1 MANEKL
7 KQNADKIDSS
17 SRGFGTMLG
26 QLDKSTKKFRS
37 SRGSIIKSA
46 KGNIF
51 EFPVFM
57 SSSIPLDYATAT
69 SSLLEQVYASYL
81 QMAIS
86 INPVIDHTQ
95 AVNGLQFSGL
105 RTDTNKYLEYTDT
118 MWQHDACHAVYD
130 NDDVVVEFNML
141 SYSDAD
147 AKVILEDVNYQPLE
161 EFGHYFMEGNR
172 PGDPAKKNGGKKDN
186 NKSND
191 NSNIDVTQFG
201 RGWYGGKKGK
211 NTQQASSAQMN
222 DLHFDDNTDERY
234 ARQAGEDA
242 KAKDAALNNA
252 KASEEALKKATAQR
266 KKESDDLNRA
276 RNALE
281 RSTKQLNTATTEYD
295 KLMNRMKTANDKEKE
310 LLRKE
315 IKLAREKKEKCEEDK
330 KKNELTLKKLEL
342 GNEKTKLEIDEKKR
356 NAKKD
361 LELDS
366 LRQGDLANSARVKAP
381 KVLSEKDME
390 KLNTMKP
397 ILMTVDL
404 NVKSDTGTLSPVE
417 YVVGVK
423 TYNRLID
430 ADIIPE
436 VAEYPL
442 KEMDRITRK
451 AKWRAGELKFF
462 SDIVFRIK
470 EKKQTAVDAKDPK
483 RKWYRRLYELAHMKG
498 DAQTA
503 NIVNGGSVIAS
514 FLFDKQGKTKSVH
527 GLVPNVSIVV
537 SKSDVDICKM
547 KTGIDLLNGRTAAK
561 LCRELFLMSFVVI
574 DVDAESIKVLLPEL
588 HNEYDVHSIA
598 SVNRQIAS
606 LDSSNKS
613 LKAFQSLMAGR

>member
-7 KQNADKIDSS
+7 KQNAEKIDSS
-17 SRGFGTMLG
+17 SRGFGSMLS
-26 QLDKSTKKFRS
+26 QLDTSTKKFRS
-37 SRGSIIKSA
+37 NRGSIIKSA

-51 EFPVFM
+51 EFPVFI

-130 NDDVVVEFNML
+130 NDECVVEFNML

-161 EFGHYFMEGNR
+161 EFSHYFTEGAAYDKAQKQIHDLQYKLHKAETER
-172 PGDPAKKNGGKKDN
+172 DREKRRADSSGKESAKANERANKFERDAGKYRDTKNELRNTSNELKKAQSKLEQKEN
-186 NKSND
+186 ANAALQKK
-191 NSNIDVTQFG
+191 ID
-201 RGWYGGKKGK
+201 
-211 NTQQASSAQMN
+211 
-222 DLHFDDNTDERY
+222 DLTSER
-234 ARQAGEDA
+234 A
-242 KAKDAALNNA
+242 KAKDERDKA
-252 KASEEALKKATAQR
+252 KDERE
-266 KKESDDLNRA
+266 KE
-276 RNALE
+276 
-281 RSTKQLNTATTEYD
+281 KH
-295 KLMNRMKTANDKEKE
+295 EKE
-310 LLRKE
+310 LTKLDQE
-315 IKLAREKKEKCEEDK
+315 IEKNKDTLEKNKLDI
-330 KKNELTLKKLEL
+330 KKLKQDIES
-342 GNEKTKLEIDEKKR
+342 NDRKAHADFEEK
-356 NAKKD
+356 A
-361 LELDS
+361 

-547 KTGIDLLNGRTAAK
+547 KTGIDLLNGRVAAK

>member
-7 KQNADKIDSS
+7 KQNAAKIDSS
-17 SRGFGTMLG
+17 SRSFGGMLS
-26 QLDKSTKKFRS
+26 QLDTSTKKFRS

-57 SSSIPLDYATAT
+57 SSSVPLDYATAT

-118 MWQHDACHAVYD
+118 MWQHDACHAVYN

-161 EFGHYFMEGNR
+161 EFGHYFTEGTAYDKAQKQIHDLQYKLHKAETER
-172 PGDPAKKNGGKKDN
+172 DREKRKAESSGKKSAKANERADKFERDAGKYRSTKNELRSTSNELNRAQNTITNKNETIEKNKRDINRLEN
-186 NKSND
+186 NNASLQRR
-191 NSNIDVTQFG
+191 ID
-201 RGWYGGKKGK
+201 
-211 NTQQASSAQMN
+211 
-222 DLHFDDNTDERY
+222 DLTSER
-234 ARQAGEDA
+234 A
-242 KAKDAALNNA
+242 KAKDDRDKA
-252 KASEEALKKATAQR
+252 KDERE
-266 KKESDDLNRA
+266 KE
-276 RNALE
+276 
-281 RSTKQLNTATTEYD
+281 KH
-295 KLMNRMKTANDKEKE
+295 DKE
-310 LLRKE
+310 
-315 IKLAREKKEKCEEDK
+315 
-330 KKNELTLKKLEL
+330 LKKLDQEI
-342 GNEKTKLEIDEKKR
+342 EKNKDALEKNKLDIKKLKQDIESNDRKAHADFEEK
-356 NAKKD
+356 A
-361 LELDS
+361 

>member
-7 KQNADKIDSS
+7 KQNAEKIDSS
-17 SRGFGTMLG
+17 SRGFGSMLS
-26 QLDKSTKKFRS
+26 QLDTSTKKFRS
-37 SRGSIIKSA
+37 NRGSIIKSA

-51 EFPVFM
+51 EFPVFI
-57 SSSIPLDYATAT
+57 SNSIPLDYATAT

-130 NDDVVVEFNML
+130 NDECVVEFNML

-161 EFGHYFMEGNR
+161 EFSHYFTEDAKDDIIDNQKKVIQAERKATGKVKKELAEKQKALDEER
-172 PGDPAKKNGGKKDN
+172 KRRFPHTKRARDAEAAKKELERDLRASQSDVNRLTNEKTKNEREINRLEN
-186 NKSND
+186 NNASLQKR
-191 NSNIDVTQFG
+191 ID
-201 RGWYGGKKGK
+201 
-211 NTQQASSAQMN
+211 
-222 DLHFDDNTDERY
+222 DLTSER
-234 ARQAGEDA
+234 A
-242 KAKDAALNNA
+242 KAKDERDKA
-252 KASEEALKKATAQR
+252 KDERE
-266 KKESDDLNRA
+266 KE
-276 RNALE
+276 
-281 RSTKQLNTATTEYD
+281 KH
-295 KLMNRMKTANDKEKE
+295 EKE
-310 LLRKE
+310 LTKLDQE
-315 IKLAREKKEKCEEDK
+315 IEKNKDTLEKNKLDI
-330 KKNELTLKKLEL
+330 KKLKQDIES
-342 GNEKTKLEIDEKKR
+342 NDRKAHADFEEK
-356 NAKKD
+356 A
-361 LELDS
+361 

-547 KTGIDLLNGRTAAK
+547 KTGIDLLNGRVAAK